1 MHRNNGGLIGI
12 DMRLPQKILAQWH
25 SLSLTLKVA
34 AFILLCA
41 FLFANLGVIVLAAS
55 FGGLIVCFG
64 APYIHRLL
72 SNQPNKVLAEKFVSR
87 NIVFSYQNNYGNY
100 SKIDL
105 LVTRIWTPGDGAL
118 MISGFY
124 HHKEITLR
132 FRAER
137 MTEVEDVDKNCVYE
151 TGLQWAAAVID
162 SDDV

>member
-1 MHRNNGGLIGI
+1 
-12 DMRLPQKILAQWH
+12 MRLPQKILAQWH
-25 SLSLTLKVA
+25 NLSLTLKVSS
-34 AFILLCA
+34 FILLSI
-41 FLFANLGVIVLAAS
+41 FLFANLGVVVLAAS
-55 FGGLIVCFG
+55 FGGLVVWFG
-64 APYIHRLL
+64 APYIHRFI
-72 SNQPNKVLAEKFVSR
+72 SSRPEDILAEKFVSR
-87 NIVFSYQNNYGNY
+87 NIVFSYENNSGKY

-105 LVTRIWTPGDGAL
+105 LVTRIWTSGDGAL

-151 TGLQWAAAVID
+151 TGLQRAAAVID